1 MALPVSLLLACGAL
15 GSGEGRP
22 QGLLSLAKCCL
33 VFPVSAIVTSHQGTL
48 GNGLP
53 SHLGMKW
60 NPN

>member
-1 MALPVSLLLACGAL
+1 MALPVSLLLASGAL
-15 GSGEGRP
+15 GSGEGHP
-22 QGLLSLAKCCL
+22 QGLPSLARFCL
-33 VFPVSAIVTSHQGTL
+33 VFPVSAIVTSHHGAL